1 MQGGVCL
8 MCTASKGLSRVL
20 STGEVPNEAC
30 RKKKCTSQKRKVL
43 TDSSKVKKK
52 DETQIHD
59 KRKLKRRKS
68 KTEDQMCR

>member
-1 MQGGVCL
+1 MIGLRSICRQLVLRGSSLQGGVCL

-52 DETQIHD
+52 
-59 KRKLKRRKS
+59 R
-68 KTEDQMCR
+68 